1 MNSTAALLASALSL
15 GFGGVAA
22 YLALGD
28 RPQEADAAPH
38 ASAARVSAGHDDL
51 AKAVEGLQA
60 NIEALE
66 ARVSLLGSG
75 ASRSAAAIDEDAIAR
90 AVTAYMESE
99 RLAATGDAADSADKP
114 LGSAAEI
121 AALLADSDQV
131 TSTEL
136 WARLVAEGR
145 DKEVLDHL
153 KALAEANP
161 NDPEAQLALGTAYL
175 GRTQQSAGPMAG
187 LYATLA
193 DEALDRALEADPEH
207 WDARFTKAM
216 ALSFWPSNFGK
227 QPESIR
233 QFETLIEQQAQLP
246 PSSDHAQ
253 SHFFLGNLYQQTGRP
268 DMALAAW
275 RRGLE
280 LFPDNAQL
288 AAQIALM
295 EGQ

>member
-1 MNSTAALLASALSL
+1 MNSTAALLVSALSI

-22 YLALGD
+22 YFALGD
-28 RPQEADAAPH
+28 HPQGTDPAPRAA
-38 ASAARVSAGHDDL
+38 AARESAGRGEL
-51 AKAVEGLQA
+51 AEAVAGLQA
-60 NIEALE
+60 SIEALE

-90 AVTAYMESE
+90 AVAAYMESE
-99 RLAATGDAADSADKP
+99 RLAPSGDAPDPANEP

-161 NDPEAQLALGTAYL
+161 NDPEAQLALGTGYL

-233 QFETLIEQQAQLP
+233 QFETLIEQQGHLP
-246 PSSDHAQ
+246 PAADHAQ

-275 RRGLE
+275 RKGLE

-295 EGQ
+295 EGR